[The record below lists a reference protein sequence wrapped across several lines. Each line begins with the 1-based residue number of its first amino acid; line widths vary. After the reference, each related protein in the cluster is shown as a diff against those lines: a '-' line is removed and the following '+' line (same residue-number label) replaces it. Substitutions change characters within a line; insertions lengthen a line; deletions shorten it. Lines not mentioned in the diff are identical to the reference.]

1 MVNRKA
7 CPGIT
12 LGAAASLLF
21 ILASCGGGGPSG
33 TATTGSIRGTVT
45 GSTGAGMA
53 NVAVALSGNAQ
64 SARTTSSGVDGVYT
78 FADVLPGNYTLT
90 VTPPTGFNAGMARS
104 SSVTVAS
111 GTQTAAASFVLY
123 PGPDPCALARPDF
136 GGPATA
142 ADRALFAY
150 DVNAPL
156 NLIRTVDSTKAGVEF
171 SSITYS
177 SPDGGSV
184 TGTLAVPIGRTDPR
198 PGIVLGHPGPGPV
211 AAQFELLELAQRGAI
226 VVMIPAP
233 YIRRGG
239 FGPPT
244 LTTLDR
250 PEQIQMM
257 KDLQRS
263 VDVLLAQTI
272 VDPARIAFAGYSYG
286 GMIGVHF
293 AGIERR
299 LKAAVISAGYG
310 GSVTAATNTNNL
322 QQLSTVS
329 CATRIAWF
337 QENIPVEPI
346 RYVSGASP
354 TALLFQIGMFDT
366 AVLPDDA
373 QAAYNAAS
381 SPKEVFYYNTGHGL
395 NAQASL
401 DRYAWLHK
409 QIGIDP

>member
-1 MVNRKA
+1 VAR
-7 CPGIT
+7 
-12 LGAAASLLF
+12 GAQTNAS
-21 ILASCGGGGPSG
+21 A
-33 TATTGSIRGTVT
+33 
-45 GSTGAGMA
+45 
-53 NVAVALSGNAQ
+53 
-64 SARTTSSGVDGVYT
+64 
-78 FADVLPGNYTLT
+78 
-90 VTPPTGFNAGMARS
+90 
-104 SSVTVAS
+104 
-111 GTQTAAASFVLY
+111 FVLY

-136 GGPATA
+136 GGPATV

-156 NLIRTVDSTKAGVEF
+156 NLTRNVDSTKAGVEF
-171 SSITYS
+171 STISFS
-177 SPDGGSV
+177 SADGVSV
-184 TGTLAVPIGRTDPR
+184 PGTLAVPIGRMGLR

-211 AAQFELLELAQRGAI
+211 AAQFELLALAQRGAV

-244 LTTLDR
+244 LTALDR

-263 VDVLLAQTI
+263 VDVLLAQAN
-272 VDPARIAFAGYSYG
+272 VDPARIAFAGYSFG

-299 LKAAVISAGYG
+299 LKAAVITAGYG

-322 QQLSTVS
+322 QLLSAVS
-329 CATRIAWF
+329 CTTRIAWF
-337 QENIPVEPI
+337 QENVPIEPI
-346 RYVSGASP
+346 RFISGASP
-354 TALLFQIGMFDT
+354 TALLFQIGTMDT
-366 AVLPDDA
+366 AVLPEDA

-381 SPKEVFYYNTGHGL
+381 NPKEVLYYNTGHGL
-395 NAQASL
+395 NAQATV
-401 DRYAWLHK
+401 DRYTWLHK

>member
-1 MVNRKA
+1 MVNRQDF
-7 CPGIT
+7 PGIT
-12 LGAAASLLF
+12 VGTGAILVF
-21 ILASCGGGGPSG
+21 ILAACGGGSPSG
-33 TATTGSIRGTVT
+33 TATTGSIRGTV
-45 GSTGAGMA
+45 SANTGATVA

-64 SARTTSSGVDGVYT
+64 ATRTTNSGVDGVYT
-78 FADVLPGNYTLT
+78 FADVQPGNYTLT
-90 VTPPTGFNAGMARS
+90 VTPPAGFNAGMARS

-111 GTQTAAASFVLY
+111 GAQTNATAFVLY
-123 PGPDPCALARPDF
+123 EGPDPCALVRPDF

-142 ADRALFAY
+142 AERALFAY

-156 NLIRTVDSTKAGVEF
+156 NLTRTVDSTKAGVEF
-171 SSITYS
+171 STISYS

-184 TGTLAVPIGRTDPR
+184 PGTLAVPIGRTGLR

-211 AAQFELLELAQRGAI
+211 AAQFELLALAQRGAV
-226 VVMIPAP
+226 VVMIHAP

-263 VDVLLAQTI
+263 VDVLLAQAN

-293 AGIERR
+293 AGIEKR
-299 LKAAVISAGYG
+299 LKAAVITAGYG

-329 CATRIAWF
+329 CATRTAWF
-337 QENIPVEPI
+337 QDNIPVEPI
-346 RYVSGASP
+346 RFISGASP
-354 TALLFQIGMFDT
+354 TALLFQIAMFDT
-366 AVLPDDA
+366 AVLPEDA

-381 SPKEVFYYNTGHGL
+381 SPKEVLYYNTGHGL
-395 NAQASL
+395 NQQATL
-401 DRYAWLHK
+401 DRFTWLQE